1 MGRKWPVVFF
11 AVWLSFCMGGAV
23 WLLPVGGS
31 GGWTETI
38 AYAAERESAAAGPAP
53 DYAAASSWAYF
64 AVGPEHPVD
73 LFILAPTVYGGSAQA
88 MNMSLAD
95 TVAKQ
100 NFLGALNMEIG
111 IYDGDC
117 RLYAPYYRQAGL
129 AAYSAGGAALSA
141 SLDVA
146 AADAE
151 RAFRYYLSVI
161 NPDRPFVLAGFS
173 QGSEILL
180 RLMKNCLTTPELQ
193 DRLVAAYAIGWR
205 LTARECADYPQL
217 RPAQGKHDLG
227 VIVSFNS
234 EAEDVQQSLPVPFGV
249 KTLAINPLNWR
260 TDSVPA
266 SADQNLGA
274 CFTDYSG
281 GVKDEIPLFC
291 GAYLDPRRGTLKV
304 TGISPEQYPPLLSL
318 FAPGVYHVYDYQFF
332 YRNLQ
337 QNVHERIEAYQIQK
351 AQFFVSEENAA

>member
-1 MGRKWPVVFF
+1 MGRKWPAIFF
-11 AVWLSFCMGGAV
+11 AALLSFWLGGAAG
-23 WLLPVGGS
+23 LLPLGASNGLS
-31 GGWTETI
+31 ATI
-38 AYAAERESAAAGPAP
+38 ACAMERESAVAGSAP
-53 DYAAASSWAYF
+53 DYAVVSNWAYF
-64 AVGPEHPVD
+64 DVGSEHPVD
-73 LFILAPTVYGGSAQA
+73 LFILAPTVYGGSAPA

-95 TVAKQ
+95 TAAKQ

-129 AAYSAGGAALSA
+129 AAYSAGGTVLTA

-151 RAFRYYLSVI
+151 RAFRYYLAVM

-173 QGSEILL
+173 QGSELLL
-180 RLMKNCLTTPELQ
+180 RLMKDCLTTPELQ

-205 LTARECADYPQL
+205 LTAQECAAYPQL
-217 RPAQGKHDLG
+217 RPARGKNDIG

-234 EAEDVQQSLPVPFGV
+234 EAENIQQSMLVPFGV

-291 GAYLDPRRGTLKV
+291 GAYIDPRRGTLKV
-304 TGISPEQYPPLLSL
+304 TGVSPEQYPPVLSL
-318 FAPGVYHVYDYQFF
+318 FAPGVYHLYDYQFF

-337 QNVHERIEAYQIQK
+337 QNVHERIEAYQLQHAPLAEAEDK
-351 AQFFVSEENAA
+351 AA